1 MSDTKENIL
10 ITALI
15 LFAKDGYEAVS
26 VSMIAGALGM
36 TKGALYKH
44 YKNKRDIFDSI
55 IERMNQMDYDRAKA
69 YEMPEGTMDEDAEAY
84 HSTSLETILT
94 YSKAQ
99 FRYWTEE
106 DFPSNFRK
114 MLTLEQ
120 YRNPEMAQLYQQY
133 LASGPLMYMADIFTE
148 FTGSKSDA
156 MQTALAFYGPFFLL
170 YNVYDST
177 EDKSNVLTMIDQ
189 HIDSFVARLDQ
200 KTKEKLL

>member
-10 ITALI
+10 ITALS
-15 LFAKDGYEAVS
+15 LFAEDGYEAVS

-69 YEMPEGTMDEDAEAY
+69 YEMPEGTMDEDADAY
-84 HSTSLETILT
+84 HSTSLETIRI

-106 DFPSNFRK
+106 EFPSNFRK

-133 LASGPLMYMADIFTE
+133 LANGPLMYMADIFTE

-156 MQTALAFYGPFFLL
+156 MQAALAFYGPFFLL

-177 EDKSNVLTMIDQ
+177 EDKAKVVETADQ
-189 HIDSFVARLDQ
+189 YIDSFITRLNQ
-200 KTKEKLL
+200 TTEKGRN

>member
-10 ITALI
+10 ITALS

-44 YKNKRDIFDSI
+44 YKNKHDIFDSI

-69 YEMPEGTMDEDAEAY
+69 YEMPEGTLDEDAEAY
-84 HSTSLETILT
+84 HSTSLETIRT

-106 DFPSNFRK
+106 EFPSNFRK

-133 LASGPLMYMADIFTE
+133 LASGPLMYMADIFAE

-156 MQTALAFYGPFFLL
+156 MQAALAFYGPFFLL
-170 YNVYDST
+170 YNVYDSA
-177 EDKSNVLTMIDQ
+177 EDKANVLAMVDQ

-200 KTKEKLL
+200 KSEKGRN